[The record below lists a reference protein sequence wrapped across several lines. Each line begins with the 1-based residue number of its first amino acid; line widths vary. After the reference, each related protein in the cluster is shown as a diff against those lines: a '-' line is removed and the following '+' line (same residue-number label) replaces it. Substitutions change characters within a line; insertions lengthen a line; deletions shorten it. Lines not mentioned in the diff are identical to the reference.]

1 MAMNVPYEAI
11 GKGFVQQYY
20 AMFDDPTQRPNLI
33 NMYNAETS
41 FMTFEGLQIQGA
53 IKIMEK
59 LTVSKVSFRRSEM
72 NAVAVPHIHIFVSKS
87 VMRESLSFQKI
98 NRIITAIDSQPM
110 FDGGVLINVLG
121 RLQRVS
127 SIPQIKKKTIQ
138 RLLMIV
144 QTDEDQPHAYIQTFI
159 LKPIGTSFYVQHDI
173 FRLAL
178 HDTADEDPPHAFSQC
193 FVLKP
198 MGNSYYCQHDIFRL
212 NIHDSA

>member
-1 MAMNVPYEAI
+1 MALNPQYEVI

-20 AMFDDPTQRPNLI
+20 ALFDDPAQRPNLI
-33 NMYNAETS
+33 NMYNTETS

-59 LTVSKVSFRRSEM
+59 LT
-72 NAVAVPHIHIFVSKS
+72 
-87 VMRESLSFQKI
+87 SLTFQKI

-121 RLQRVS
+121 RLQ
-127 SIPQIKKKTIQ
+127 
-138 RLLMIV
+138 
-144 QTDEDQPHAYIQTFI
+144 TDEDQPHAYIQTFV

-178 HDTADEDPPHAFSQC
+178 HDT
-193 FVLKP
+193 V
-198 MGNSYYCQHDIFRL
+198 
-212 NIHDSA
+212 